1 MGTDALGV
9 IIHVLD
15 VLMFYRSSVRVVS
28 SNRSGMGKSLY
39 VQRMGEKLRAISQSA
54 SHIALTFPIHGPVVT
69 SETVIDSLQDWAEID
84 SSGTLIHCDIAPN
97 VSCSMSPS
105 NNYDALLCVFFFRC

>member
-1 MGTDALGV
+1 M
-9 IIHVLD
+9 
-15 VLMFYRSSVRVVS
+15 RVVS

-54 SHIALTFPIHGPVVT
+54 NIALTFPIHGPVVT

-97 VSCSMSPS
+97 VSCSMSLN
-105 NNYDALLCVFFFRC
+105 NNYDDLLWVFSDASRS